1 MKKFIFS
8 AIAALFAFTAAS
20 AQDAG
25 RWAVGPR
32 MNIYTNAGDGIVG
45 LGGFARYS
53 FTDKT
58 GASSPHSW
66 PCSTTD
72 ARST

>member
-45 LGGFARYS
+45 LGGFAATVSR
-53 FTDKT
+53 TT
-58 GASSPHSW
+58 GASSPRSW